1 MILMDIIF
9 PPGGYTTKD
18 KPYPRGEI
26 LVGGGN
32 VALGYFK
39 QPEKTAAD
47 FIEFDG
53 MRWFC
58 SGDIGQWHSDGCL
71 EIIGVCHL

>member
-1 MILMDIIF
+1 MDIIF
-9 PPGGYTTKD
+9 PPGGYTTND

-47 FIEFDG
+47 FIECDG

-71 EIIGVCHL
+71 EIIGMCHL